1 MIFNKSL
8 KSSIENSKDVSH
20 FNNTSGVNFM
30 WENSRLNYGESI
42 GVFCCGLKSG
52 L

>member
-30 WENSRLNYGESI
+30 SENSRLNYAESI